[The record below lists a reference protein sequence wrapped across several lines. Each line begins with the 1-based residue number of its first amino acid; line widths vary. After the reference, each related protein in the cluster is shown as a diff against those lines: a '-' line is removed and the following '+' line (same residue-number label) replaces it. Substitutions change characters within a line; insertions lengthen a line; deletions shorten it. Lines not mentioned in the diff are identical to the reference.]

1 MSKQTVSGHRRS
13 RSGEKRGE
21 RINYGH
27 VWISVS
33 RVAAA
38 GGIASSC
45 ILIEISS
52 ILEKCLAL
60 VKSVYVQVQ
69 PSSVICYGVA
79 LVKEEAPSIDS
90 ASVSDT
96 IFFLEV
102 NLLSHHDV
110 YLVKGVIFVPLILST
125 LSKLWNILFSHHH
138 PARGRWM
145 E

>member
-1 MSKQTVSGHRRS
+1 M
-13 RSGEKRGE
+13 
-21 RINYGH
+21 IY
-27 VWISVS
+27 
-33 RVAAA
+33 
-38 GGIASSC
+38 
-45 ILIEISS
+45 
-52 ILEKCLAL
+52 
-60 VKSVYVQVQ
+60 
-69 PSSVICYGVA
+69 YGVA
-79 LVKEEAPSIDS
+79 LVKEEASSIDS

-125 LSKLWNILFSHHH
+125 LSNLRNILFSHHY